1 MASHV
6 NPYLLT
12 LPQLIS
18 ARKKIGMVAAYYD
31 PVLYSLEGFAAH
43 ELNPT
48 EFREQLRRNFF
59 ITLTDAELGAL
70 VYYFDRDGD
79 GKVNSSEFVHEF
91 FKMGK
96 RERRKIELSHQD
108 ERVRIDTAKQ
118 KIDQHRDAKFS
129 AFAKTRIADK
139 FTPEEKASAVDKVKK
154 VAFEY
159 DSFKGGLDEFLECDS
174 MDPSE
179 FREQLRRNFLIYLSP
194 EETAGLIDEF
204 DSNKDGR
211 ISCQEFMRNFF
222 RLGRLE
228 RDRHAQIHASIQ
240 FKNRAFETQRLRD
253 VESRFNQLVQATMV
267 PSTEADAKSAFDK
280 IKMAAFEYRK
290 DAPFQDVRKSFEC
303 RELSP
308 SAFKELLK
316 ANFGIYLSAGEL
328 DATMKLFDANGDG
341 VISSS
346 EFLST
351 FFRLGSDQRL
361 KILED
366 KRKETIRLQ
375 LAQEILDQ
383 EIKEKFF
390 KYSRTRV
397 SWPVFPPEETG
408 EESEGANCVGA
419 EEPTTS
425 GSRTSTA
432 DGRGGDLRKSMRGTV
447 MLSPIDTS
455 SLSQGASPR
464 AAQSPEAGST
474 SLPSKRRSKGKY
486 RKAGLADILS
496 SPSKGSVSL
505 KGGKEISF
513 TTLFPKASEATKNF
527 ILEIEEKE
535 REINDMRMS
544 SKGSR
549 LRAQSLSRR
558 ASTRPIAEGGGDGES
573 S

>member
-1 MASHV
+1 MTANV

-18 ARKKIGMVAAYYD
+18 ARKKIGTVAAYYD
-31 PVLYSLEGFAAH
+31 PVLYSLEGFAGY

-59 ITLTDAELGAL
+59 INLSDAELGAL

-79 GKVNSSEFVHEF
+79 GKVNSTEFVNEF

-108 ERVRIDTAKQ
+108 EKERIDNVKAKITQ
-118 KIDQHRDAKFS
+118 SREAKYS
-129 AFAKTRIADK
+129 ALAKSRTTDK

-159 DSFKGGLDEFLECDS
+159 DSFKGGLEEFLECDS

-179 FREQLRRNFLIYLSP
+179 FREQLRRNFLIYLTP

-240 FKNRAFETQRLRD
+240 FKHRSLETQRLKD
-253 VESRFNQLVQATMV
+253 VDSRFHKLVETTLV
-267 PSTEADAKSAFDK
+267 PATEADAKSAFDK

-303 RELSP
+303 KELSP
-308 SAFKELLK
+308 TGFKELLK
-316 ANFGIYLSAGEL
+316 ANFGIYLTPGEL
-328 DATMKLFDANGDG
+328 DAAMKLFDANGDG
-341 VISSS
+341 AISSS

-361 KILED
+361 KNLED

-375 LAQEILDQ
+375 QADELLDEQ
-383 EIKEKFF
+383 IVEKFF

-397 SWPVFPPEETG
+397 SWPVFPVEE
-408 EESEGANCVGA
+408 EDEKEVEGGGGD
-419 EEPTTS
+419 PSTS
-425 GSRTSTA
+425 RASTA
-432 DGRGGDLRKSMRGTV
+432 EGPRKPGGPVVLT
-447 MLSPIDTS
+447 PIDTS
-455 SLSQGASPR
+455 TLSRGPS
-464 AAQSPEAGST
+464 AGTRPVRTPDAEGSHGD
-474 SLPSKRRSKGKY
+474 SSKRSKMKS
-486 RKAGLADILS
+486 RKASMTEILS
-496 SPSKGSVSL
+496 SPARAIILKDGASFVSL
-505 KGGKEISF
+505 
-513 TTLFPKASEATKNF
+513 FPRASEATKNF

-535 REINDMRMS
+535 REINQMRPG
-544 SKGSR
+544 K
-549 LRAQSLSRR
+549 SLSRR
-558 ASTRPIAEGGGDGES
+558 SRVSCRSPAPLEALRTATEGWES
-573 S
+573 